1 MKTEDARYAER
12 LLALERSGI
21 KRFVDVQR
29 PYRRH
34 LQALDLGFVL
44 EVGCGVGRN
53 LLHLGPGGGVGVD
66 HNAHAV
72 EIACARGAE
81 AHTVERFLASRHAR
95 TDAFDALLLSHVA
108 EHLQPPQAR
117 ALLADYLRFV
127 RPGGRL
133 VLITPQERGFA
144 SDPTHVHF
152 VDFEQAALLARD
164 AGLQLLAQYSFPLR
178 RPLGRWF
185 RYNEFVT
192 IARKPAGQASR
203 AASM

>member
-1 MKTEDARYAER
+1 MKTEDALYAER
-12 LLALERSGI
+12 LVALERSGV

-34 LQALDLGFVL
+34 LLGLELGFVL

-81 AHTVERFLASRHAR
+81 AYTVDRFLESGHAR
-95 TDAFDALLLSHVA
+95 AAAFDALLLSHVA
-108 EHLQPPQAR
+108 EHMDPPQAE

-152 VDFEQAALLARD
+152 VDFGQAALLAQGV
-164 AGLQLLAQYSFPLR
+164 GLELLAQYSFPLA

-185 RYNEFVT
+185 KYNEFVT
-192 IARKPAGQASR
+192 IACKPS
-203 AASM
+203 